1 MWAYAEAPAGTEY
14 AIMRYRQRNSNL
26 RTQLL
31 RIIDR
36 AGVTF
41 WPKLFHNL
49 RASRQ
54 TELTA
59 DSPLHVVCAWIGNS
73 ASIADKH
80 YLQVTDDHYADAVRG
95 TESGTVNAKNGTQ
108 AAQNPAQQP
117 AAASRTNWQETK
129 TARQNRAIL
138 RPDAFGFDASLGNP
152 IPPRG
157 VEPLSSD

>member
-95 TESGTVNAKNGTQ
+95 TESGTATCRSESHKLARNENSPAKPSYF
-108 AAQNPAQQP
+108 AA
-117 AAASRTNWQETK
+117 
-129 TARQNRAIL
+129 
-138 RPDAFGFDASLGNP
+138 
-152 IPPRG
+152 
-157 VEPLSSD
+157 